1 MRVATVLLFI
11 PTVIVSFALA
21 AGESTIT
28 QPDRR
33 FARTASPAERLE
45 YLDAFSDP
53 YYPTLQTAR
62 LTTPQWVGQEGVDA
76 AVVLSTD
83 DLQDEVVDRY
93 EKFWRPVLERLKKID
108 GRAPLSIMS
117 LRVSPDLPQLKR
129 WIEEGVSIEAHTI
142 DHRHP
147 LLQGGDLAASKN
159 AYDQMVDLL
168 TKAFPEGSGGVAYR
182 MPYCDS
188 VNTNSPRFFTEIF
201 NSTTPQGNFLQL
213 DSSVFVD
220 LTQNDPALP
229 AHVATDESGMPRFP
243 KYKPVDRKFA
253 NYIEDYPYPY
263 VIGRTCWELPMV
275 SPSDWQAEHYL
286 GGSCRPEWLRDMKAA
301 LDGIVAKQGVDTIIA
316 HPHGSCSSD
325 QFIKLI
331 DYAEKTYGKRILFL
345 NFTEVA
351 KRLNQNLLEGHPLR
365 DAEGND
371 NGVRILDVNA
381 DGYMDVVIA
390 NGQTRKTRVWQPGEK
405 RWLETGFP
413 VPLVEKGPDGKTQ
426 NAGVRFGVLDDS
438 GTAWML
444 VRNDKKASLWHW
456 SGQTWTEVPGG
467 LDGLEIDGRPVVT
480 ARGGADRGVRLR
492 DINDDG
498 RCELI
503 AGAEEQNGL
512 FTFDGK
518 RWQKLSYGLPEG
530 VLLVDKNGRDA
541 GARLVDID
549 EDGRDDLVF
558 SNADHYSLDIFADDT
573 NGWSRRLIQGRAG
586 QKPQGAAPKAIPQIV
601 RADGTN
607 NGAWFKYRYMWVQN
621 EDTPG
626 HFPHEVDTRYFT
638 NDFLAHEKEPPGRTP
653 QQELAALIPKPGF
666 TIELMAAE
674 PAVLDP
680 IDIAWGPDG
689 SLWVTEMADYPMGY
703 AEPGHY
709 GPPETPGI
717 PCGRVRRLTDTD
729 GDGQYDKSVVFL
741 DKIPFPTGVMP
752 WRDGV
757 LITAAPLVFFAK
769 DTDGDGKA
777 DFRETLFDGFHE
789 GNQQHRVNYPRWRLD
804 NWISLANGDSDG
816 KVISKKTGQV
826 IDISGAD
833 LRINPDT
840 GQIQRMTGRSQYG
853 RSRDDWGN
861 WFGCNNSWPA
871 FHFAM
876 DDHYLARNPFVS
888 LPSLR
893 HNVSEIPSAWPAG
906 RVMTHCFY
914 DQPTPQ
920 EGQPGRWTSI
930 SGVTVYR
937 DDLFGPEYEDNIFS
951 SDSVYNVITRAK
963 PRREG
968 IRIYGDRAA
977 DELQSEFVASS
988 DPNFRPA
995 TARTGPDGALWV
1007 ADMYRYVI
1015 EHPEWINDE
1024 LEKELELQRYNDRG
1038 RVFRIYPVGKTPR
1051 AIPDLTKLNLEQL
1064 VAAMNSPSGWQRDMV
1079 QQMLIWK
1086 NAVEAAP
1093 YLEKLVKTSKRPQ
1106 TRLQALCALDGL
1118 DKLSADMLL
1127 LGLEDAHPG
1136 VRRHAVRLCE
1146 GRFDLDP
1153 RLAEALK
1160 NRLHDYD
1167 EMVLLQLAYSLGEW
1181 KSTKA
1186 AEMLAEMAIRYEADP
1201 QMFAAVMSSTVPHA
1215 QKMAE
1220 LIRAK
1225 KDQTANQLRLAAKLE
1240 QLAADIEEW
1249 NETDPEDRQIERQ
1262 ASDEFVIGRET
1273 PPEIAAAIEKY
1284 KPALKLKGD
1293 PVRGAKMFEEA
1304 TCSLCHRLD
1313 SIGEHIGPDLLSLV
1327 DRSPPVIL
1335 LSVIDPNVA
1344 IKERYL
1350 QYTVITVDGLTI
1362 QGQLI
1367 EETSNSLTLA
1377 DITGKKHT
1385 VLRKDIEEILC
1396 DGLSNMPEKL
1406 EAKLEPQQMAD
1417 LLAFVH
1423 GAKAEAAPAATTE
1436 KKVEKKGPTLVRP
1449 DENGVLN
1456 LESIDALATGPEIK
1470 YMPKEKA
1477 FGWFTSRDRAEWHI
1491 EVPETGLYEGY
1502 LTWSVDKDNAGH
1514 PWVLLHG
1521 TNQMKV
1527 GLIGAVG
1534 ESGGWETSKT
1544 VPIGRLELQR
1554 GRRRIIVGAG
1564 GSFGG
1569 YLFDLFRVDFVPVK
1583 EEAKE

>member
-1 MRVATVLLFI
+1 MRQLATFL
-11 PTVIVSFALA
+11 VISTFLVSFTFALA
-21 AGESTIT
+21 GDNAAARS
-28 QPDRR
+28 DK
-33 FARTASPAERLE
+33 FADAPSVGNRLA
-45 YLDAFSDP
+45 YLDGPVTP
-53 YYPTLQTAR
+53 YYPTLHMAR
-62 LTTPQWVGQEGVDA
+62 LTTPQWIGTPNVRA
-76 AVVLSTD
+76 AIILSTD
-83 DLQDEVVDRY
+83 DLQDSAIEKF
-93 EKFWRPVLERLKKID
+93 EKFWRPSLNRLRAID

-117 LRVSPDLPQLKR
+117 LKIDLNNSQVKSWLD
-129 WIEEGVSIEAHTI
+129 EGVSLEAHTI

-147 LLQGGDLAASKN
+147 ILQGGDLAASKK
-159 AYDQMVDLL
+159 AYDDMVDLL
-168 TKAFPEGSGGVAYR
+168 TPLPKTKGSVAYR

-188 VNTNSPRFFTEIF
+188 VNTNSPRFFSEIF
-201 NSTTPQGNFLQL
+201 SKTTPGGKFLEL
-213 DSSVFVD
+213 DSSVFVN
-220 LTQNDPALP
+220 LTQDDPALP
-229 AHVATDESGMPRFP
+229 ATVATDEAGRPRFA
-243 KYKPVDRKFA
+243 KYNPTDRNFA

-263 VIGRTCWELPMV
+263 TIGNFCWELPMM
-275 SPSDWQAEHYL
+275 SPSDWQAGHHL
-286 GGSCRPEWLRDMKAA
+286 GGHKKPELLRDMKAA
-301 LDGIVAKQGVDTIIA
+301 VDGIVAKQGVDTIIA
-316 HPHGSCSSD
+316 HPHGWIGSD
-325 QFIKLI
+325 QLVKLI
-331 DYAEKTYGKRILFL
+331 DYADKKYGKSVLFL
-345 NFTEVA
+345 NFAEVRD
-351 KRLNQNLLEGHPLR
+351 RLTKNLLLGQPLR
-365 DAEGND
+365 NAKGGD
-371 NGVRILDVNA
+371 NGVRILDINN
-381 DGYMDVVIA
+381 DGFMDVVIA
-390 NGQTRKTRVWQPGEK
+390 NDQVKKTRVWQPKTGS
-405 RWLETGFP
+405 WLEADFP
-413 VPLVEKGPDGKTQ
+413 VSLIESGGH
-426 NAGVRFGVLDDS
+426 FGVLDRS
-438 GTAWML
+438 GNAYFLTNRVL
-444 VRNDKKASLWHW
+444 KNKEQQSGLWRW
-456 SGQTWTEVPGG
+456 NKTGWTKIENG
-467 LDGLEIDGRPVVT
+467 LAGLTIDGKEILT
-480 ARGGADRGVRLR
+480 AKGGVDLGTRLR
-492 DINDDG
+492 DINADG
-498 RCELI
+498 LCELI
-503 AGAEEQNGL
+503 VGSPEQSGVL
-512 FTFDGK
+512 KFIGPKKGWTTEPY
-518 RWQKLSYGLPEG
+518 RLPEG
-530 VLLVDKNGRDA
+530 VTIVDARGRDA

-549 EDGRDDLVF
+549 EDGRLDIVF
-558 SNADHYSLDIFADDT
+558 SNGDHYSFDIFDGDDQ
-573 NGWSRRLIQGRAG
+573 GWSRRLMAG
-586 QKPQGAAPKAIPQIV
+586 PAGKVPEGAAFKKPIPAIV

-607 NGAWFKYRYMWVQN
+607 NGAWFKYRHMWVQN
-621 EDTPG
+621 EDTTGNMPN
-626 HFPHEVDTRYFT
+626 EVDTRYFT

-653 QQELAALIPKPGF
+653 QGELAAIIPKPGF
-666 TIELMAAE
+666 TVELMAAE
-674 PAVLDP
+674 PMVLDP
-680 IDIAWGPDG
+680 IDLAWAPDG

-703 AEPGHY
+703 AEAGHY

-717 PCGRVRRLTDTD
+717 PCGRVRRLTDTN
-729 GDGQYDKSVVFL
+729 GDGQYDKSVVFM

-769 DTDGDGKA
+769 DINGDGKA

-789 GNQQHRVNYPRWRLD
+789 GNQQHRVNFPRWRLD

-816 KVISKKTGQV
+816 KVISKKTGEV
-826 IDISGAD
+826 INISGAD

-840 GQIQRMTGRSQYG
+840 GQIDRMTGRSQYG

-871 FHFAM
+871 FHFSM
-876 DDHYLARNPFVS
+876 DDHYLARNPFVA

-968 IRIYGDRAA
+968 IKIFGDRAA
-977 DELQSEFVASS
+977 DELKSEFVASV

-1038 RVFRIYPVGKTPR
+1038 RIFRIYPVGKKPR

-1064 VAAMNSPSGWQRDMV
+1064 VAAMDSPSGWQRDMV

-1086 NAVEAAP
+1086 NDLAAVP
-1093 YLEKLVKTSKRPQ
+1093 FLEKLVKTSKRPQ
-1106 TRLQALCALDGL
+1106 TRLQALCSLDGL
-1118 DKLSADMLL
+1118 DKLSAEMLL
-1127 LGLEDAHPG
+1127 LGLEDPHPG

-1153 RLAEALK
+1153 RIAVALK
-1160 NRLHDYD
+1160 NRLGDYD

-1181 KSTKA
+1181 KSPKA
-1186 AEMLAEMAIRYEADP
+1186 AEMLAEMAIRYESDP

-1215 QKMAE
+1215 KKMAE
-1220 LIRAK
+1220 LIGSNKEQSAEK
-1225 KDQTANQLRLAAKLE
+1225 LRLAAKLD
-1240 QLAADIEEW
+1240 QLADDIREW
-1249 NETDPEDRQIERQ
+1249 NETDPEDRIIERQ
-1262 ASDEFVIGRET
+1262 AAGEFLIGRET
-1273 PPEIAAAIEKY
+1273 PPEITTAIEKF

-1350 QYTVITVDGLTI
+1350 QYTLVTVDGLTI
-1362 QGQLI
+1362 QGQLM

-1377 DITGKKHT
+1377 DTTGKKHS
-1385 VLRKDIEEILC
+1385 VLRKDIEEIIC

-1406 EAKLEPQQMAD
+1406 EAKLELQQMAD
-1417 LLAFVH
+1417 MLAFVH
-1423 GAKAEAAPAATTE
+1423 GAKAEVAPASKTAE
-1436 KKVEKKGPTLVRP
+1436 KTVEKKGPTLVRP
-1449 DENGVLN
+1449 DEKGVLN
-1456 LESIDALATGPEIK
+1456 LESIDALASGPEVK

-1477 FGWFTSRDRAEWHI
+1477 FGWFTSRDKAEWNI

-1502 LTWSVDKDNAGH
+1502 LTWSVDKNNAGH
-1514 PWVLLHG
+1514 PWILLHG
-1521 TNQMKV
+1521 TTQMKV
-1527 GLIGAVG
+1527 GLLGAVG

-1544 VPIGRLELQR
+1544 VPIGRLKLQR
-1554 GRRRIIVGAG
+1554 GRQRIIVSAG
-1564 GSFGG
+1564 GSFDG
-1569 YLFDLFRVDFVPVK
+1569 YLFDLFRLEFVPVK
-1583 EEAKE
+1583 E